1 MNSLCHSESVSPGH
15 GHEQGR
21 PAAAP
26 TRGGLLSAALALVL
40 AFMIGEV
47 VAGLLSGS
55 LALLSDAGH
64 MLTDAAALGL
74 AIFAARVATR
84 PPKGPYTYGFARV
97 DALSGQANGITL
109 ILLALWFVIE
119 AVRRLVDPPAVNGA
133 VVTGVA
139 LAGVAVNAAATAL
152 ATRAARQDG
161 DSLNLRGVVAHL
173 LTDLYAFAATFAAGV
188 IVVTTGWSRADAIAS
203 LVVAVVMS
211 WTGWRLTHAAGR
223 IFLEAA
229 PTGVDPQGLG
239 KDLAGVGGVAELHD
253 LHVWQLG
260 PGQAA
265 MSAHVLV
272 EPADDCHDVSRRLR
286 ERLLHRYGI
295 GHVTLQ
301 TDHADDRGYGGASHD
316 AEHCVDPHGEA
327 HVPPSG

>member
-1 MNSLCHSESVSPGH
+1 
-15 GHEQGR
+15 
-21 PAAAP
+21 
-26 TRGGLLSAALALVL
+26 
-40 AFMIGEV
+40 

-74 AIFAARVATR
+74 ALFAARVARR
-84 PPKGPYTYGFARV
+84 PARGAYTYGFARV

-109 ILLALWFVIE
+109 ILLALWFTVE
-119 AVRRLVDPPAVNGA
+119 AVRRLIHPPTVAGG

-152 ATRAARQDG
+152 ATRAARHDG
-161 DSLNLRGVVAHL
+161 ESLNLRGVVAHL
-173 LTDLYAFAATFAAGV
+173 VTDLYAFAATIVAGV
-188 IVVTTGWSRADAIAS
+188 VILLTGWTRADPIAS
-203 LVVAVVMS
+203 LAVAAVMA

-229 PTGVDPQGLG
+229 PAGVDPQRLG
-239 KDLAGVGGVAELHD
+239 EDLARVSGVAELHD

-286 ERLLHRYGI
+286 ERLLHGYGI

-301 TDHADDRGYGGASHD
+301 TDHADDPAYDGASHD
-316 AEHCVDPHGEA
+316 AEHCADPHGTV
-327 HVPPSG
+327 HMPPGG

>member
-1 MNSLCHSESVSPGH
+1 LVSLGH
-15 GHEQGR
+15 GHDHGR
-21 PAAAP
+21 PAEIP
-26 TRGGLLSAALALVL
+26 GRGGLLAAALALVL
-40 AFMIGEV
+40 AFMVGEV

-74 AIFAARVATR
+74 ALLAAHVARR
-84 PPKGPYTYGFARV
+84 PPRGAFTYGFARI

-109 ILLALWFVIE
+109 ILLALWFVVE
-119 AVRRLVDPPAVNGA
+119 AVRRLIDPPAVAGG

-152 ATRAARQDG
+152 TTRAARHDSQ
-161 DSLNLRGVVAHL
+161 SLNLRGVVAHL
-173 LTDLYAFAATFAAGV
+173 VTDLYAFAATLMAGL
-188 IVVTTGWSRADAIAS
+188 IVLTSGWTRADPIAS
-203 LVVAVVMS
+203 LVIAAVMA

-229 PTGVDPQGLG
+229 PAGVDPQRLG
-239 KDLAGVGGVAELHD
+239 EDLAGVGGVAELHD

-301 TDHADDRGYGGASHD
+301 TDHADDRAADGAAHD
-316 AEHCVDPHGEA
+316 AQHCTDTHGNV
-327 HVPPSG
+327 HVPPGG